1 MKTRMR
7 RSRKVAALAVLLLMS
22 CLGAN
27 AAEGSIERG
36 RYLAKIGGCNDC
48 HTPGYGL
55 SGGQVPE
62 ARWLVGDQL
71 GWNGP
76 WGTTYPSNLRL
87 FFQKVSESEWLKM
100 ARERQLRPPMPW
112 FALRDMS
119 DEDLSS
125 LYRFIRTLGPAGEPA
140 PAYLPP
146 GVEPKGPAIRF
157 PQPPS

>member
-1 MKTRMR
+1 MTTKRRENRMA
-7 RSRKVAALAVLLLMS
+7 AALAVLLLLS
-22 CLGAN
+22 CVDAG

-36 RYLAKIGGCNDC
+36 RYLTKIGGCNDC

-55 SGGQVPE
+55 SAGQVPE
-62 ARWLVGDQL
+62 ARWLVGDRL

-125 LYRFIRTLGPAGEPA
+125 LYRFIRMLGPAGEPA

-146 GVEPKGPAIRF
+146 GVEPQGPAVRF
-157 PQPPS
+157 PRPPR

>member
-1 MKTRMR
+1 MQTRMR
-7 RSRKVAALAVLLLMS
+7 GSRKAAALAVLLLMS
-22 CLGAN
+22 YLDAG

-62 ARWLVGDQL
+62 AQWLVGDQL

-87 FFQKVSESEWLKM
+87 FFQKVSEPQWLKM

-119 DEDLSS
+119 DDDLSS
-125 LYRFIRTLGPAGEPA
+125 LYRFIRMLGPAGKPA

-146 GVEPKGPAIRF
+146 GVEPQGPAIRF
-157 PQPPS
+157 PPPPR